1 MQPWIYVGGSYSAT
15 LGSWIEHFAPGV
27 FFAFHLSSAVVQV
40 QQDNWYYFDTI
51 RKGIDSYRKDQP
63 GNCTDVLGK
72 ITDYVDAI
80 LASSNTTAKN
90 ELRKMFGI
98 DPRWLQD
105 DDFA

>member
-1 MQPWIYVGGSYSAT
+1 MGGSYSAT

-51 RKGIDSYRKDQP
+51 RKGIDSYRKGQP

-72 ITDYVDAI
+72 ITDYIDAI
-80 LASSNTTAKN
+80 LASSNTTAKD
-90 ELRKMFGI
+90 ELRKTFGI